1 MTIPSPSWLA
11 VDDEAVYVRRDDG
24 VVSNIDPDTND
35 VTTLAEIPGDLCQGI
50 GVGFGAVWTCSDTD
64 VVATD
69 LATGAVGDPIAGGA
83 GPDGAIAATDQSLWV
98 RRADTFLQEI
108 DVTDG
113 AVGEITADVT
123 SGGDVI
129 VAFGSL
135 WATAYDDSGVTY
147 RLALD

>member
-1 MTIPSPSWLA
+1 M
-11 VDDEAVYVRRDDG
+11 
-24 VVSNIDPDTND
+24 
-35 VTTLAEIPGDLCQGI
+35 
-50 GVGFGAVWTCSDTD
+50 
-64 VVATD
+64 
-69 LATGAVGDPIAGGA
+69 
-83 GPDGAIAATDQSLWV
+83 

-135 WATAYDDSGVTY
+135 WATAYDDSVTY